1 MSDTSSLFI
10 QIYTDED
17 VNSAFAAEL
26 RKRGYNAQSAVEAD
40 MLEQSD
46 EAQLL
51 YAASR
56 NMAIMT
62 RNEKD
67 FVALAWQWADQSR
80 DHSGIIIS
88 QPFSQE
94 QFGELLR
101 QALRLLDTL
110 TADDMRNAF
119 VHLSQFR

>member
-1 MSDTSSLFI
+1 MNDAPVLFI
-10 QIYTDED
+10 PIYTDED
-17 VNSAFAAEL
+17 VNSALAAEL
-26 RKRGYNAQSAVEAD
+26 RKRGHNAQSAAEAD

-46 EAQLL
+46 ESQLL

-67 FVALAWQWADQSR
+67 FVALAWQWAGQNR
-80 DHSGIIIS
+80 DHPGIIIS

-101 QALRLLDTL
+101 QTLRLLDTL
-110 TADDMRNAF
+110 TIDDMRNAF
-119 VHLSQFR
+119 VYLSQFR